1 MVTAAACCKTNARMR
16 LCRKSGAC
24 SKLCAVGAVVAS
36 SAAVTGISERRALV
50 IDDEPGI
57 RILVTRIL
65 TRYGFT
71 VDAARDGAEGI
82 EKILQHHYDL
92 IALDLMMPR
101 IDGIG
106 VINYLVEK
114 RPEDLPNVIVMTAFG
129 ATARPKVCPPVTR
142 FIEKPFDI
150 DTFLAAAGDMLRAP
164 VTPPQPA
171 DGASAEERPPDS
183 HHEDI
188 PV

>member
-1 MVTAAACCKTNARMR
+1 M
-16 LCRKSGAC
+16 
-24 SKLCAVGAVVAS
+24 
-36 SAAVTGISERRALV
+36 TGISERRALV
-50 IDDEPGI
+50 IDDDPGI

-65 TRYGFT
+65 VRHGFA
-71 VDAARDGAEGI
+71 VDTARDGAEGL

-106 VINYLVEK
+106 VINYLVEN

-150 DTFLAAAGDMLRAP
+150 DTFLAAAGDALRPPLIAAP
-164 VTPPQPA
+164 AA
-171 DGASAEERPPDS
+171 DDASAEEPQPATRRGDVPA
-183 HHEDI
+183 
-188 PV
+188 

>member
-1 MVTAAACCKTNARMR
+1 MR
-16 LCRKSGAC
+16 LCGEPSCTRKVPLALS
-24 SKLCAVGAVVAS
+24 LLR

-50 IDDEPGI
+50 IDDDPGI

-65 TRYGFT
+65 VRHGFV
-71 VDAARDGAEGI
+71 VDTARDGAEGL

-106 VINYLVEK
+106 VINYLVEN

-150 DTFLAAAGDMLRAP
+150 DTFLAAAGDVLRPPVAP
-164 VTPPQPA
+164 PEPG
-171 DGASAEERPPDS
+171 DEASAEELPSTSRPA
-183 HHEDI
+183 
-188 PV
+188 